1 MEGKTHRLSAW
12 NRAAPEAVA
21 DWLCEGWEGKGPLDL
36 GDLLVLGQTKGAGR
50 RLKLALAR
58 RAAERGQGML
68 PPRFVTP
75 AFLFRA
81 IPGEVPVASDLACL
95 LHWSEVLAGID
106 IDDYLALFPKA
117 PDNPDAAWG
126 RAVGKALHGLRKSL
140 SEGDFD
146 CGAVASG
153 GLARQW
159 GEDDRWQDLA
169 RLERRYR
176 ESLSA
181 VGLRDPLDANR
192 EAANSPELPPEVKRV
207 LLPGVPGFPE
217 LGRIALE
224 KVVAM
229 GVPVEVLSFGP
240 EGEAPEDLFDEW
252 GRPLRSAWEKRPGP
266 VTDDRLHLLRDER
279 AQAKAVMQV
288 LTLYGNELGGQV
300 SLGVVDAEAKPYL
313 QRAAEESELPFA
325 LSDPEGDSA
334 TGSPFYAL
342 LAALAGLVGDSA
354 FRQAVIVL
362 RFPDTRNW
370 LERAGVGMDARE
382 LLSGLDELGSKRIPV
397 TLADAVNLAR
407 DELREVLRR
416 LSELAEKLKGPS
428 FAETLRDF
436 LLGAT
441 AGREFSEDNPADAS
455 YVSLSKP
462 FMEGLE
468 ELESLGERTGE
479 ETFPL
484 LLELLRGERISRDA
498 EPNSLPMQGWLELP
512 WEDAPRLIL
521 VGFNEGCVPE
531 AVPGDTFLPEN
542 LRREL
547 GLWTSD
553 VRFARD
559 AYLLQWLVAS
569 REGGG
574 RVDFMLGKWRSGG
587 DPLKP
592 SRLLFLC
599 DETDEN
605 ALPARVQK
613 LFAEPANEEEN
624 PAWRFSWRLDPGP
637 VVRPEKISVTA
648 FSSFLDC
655 PYRFHLKRF
664 LEMDSLDPL
673 KSEGDSMDFGSLV
686 HNALEVFGRDEE
698 VRQSDDADLIRSF
711 LKDALDKVFAKSY
724 GANPGLPLL
733 QQKESAWL
741 RLSQAADEQAK
752 ERRAGW
758 IPVRAEDLF
767 RKELDG
773 IFVGGKVDRVDM
785 HETDGSIRVLDYK
798 TSSNPPAETHW
809 GSPGREPEQF
819 PEYARFMGVNKS
831 GKDLEKRWIGLQ
843 LPLYRWWAEDE
854 ADLGLADKEVA
865 VGYFNLSS
873 EAVGVTVWEELDD
886 ELMASAMACAKGV
899 IADLQS
905 GLSCSPRRRVTYDD
919 FKDLFFHD
927 STLATIPLGEKEGEG
942 AA

>member
-1 MEGKTHRLSAW
+1 MEGKTHSVAAW
-12 NRAAPEAVA
+12 NRPASEVVA

-36 GDLLVLGQTKGAGR
+36 GELLILGQTKGAGR

-81 IPGEVPVASDLACL
+81 IPGDIPVASDLACM

-106 IDDYLALFPKA
+106 AEDYLALFPKT
-117 PDNPDAAWG
+117 PDNSDASWG
-126 RAVGKALHGLRKSL
+126 RAVGKAVHGLRKSL

-146 CGAVASG
+146 CGSVASG
-153 GLARQW
+153 GFARQW

-169 RLERRYR
+169 RLEGLYR

-192 EAANSPELPPEVKRV
+192 EAAKNPELPPEVKRV

-266 VTDDRLHLLRDER
+266 VADERLHLLRDER
-279 AQAKAVMQV
+279 AQAKAVMEV
-288 LTLYGNELGGQV
+288 LKPYGNEHGGRV
-300 SLGVVDAEAKPYL
+300 SLGVMDAEAKPYL
-313 QRAAEESELPFA
+313 LREAEESELSFS

-342 LAALAGLVGDSA
+342 LAALAGLVGDST
-354 FRQAVIVL
+354 FRQAVLVL
-362 RFPDTRNW
+362 RFPDTRSW
-370 LERAGVGMDARE
+370 LESEGVGMDARE
-382 LLSGLDELGSKRIPV
+382 LLCGLDALGSKRIPV
-397 TLADAVNLAR
+397 TLADAVNLAK
-407 DELREVLRR
+407 DELREVLAR
-416 LSELAEKLKGPS
+416 LSELAKKLKGPN

-441 AGREFSEDNPADAS
+441 LGREFSQDNLADAS

-462 FMEGLE
+462 FTEALD
-468 ELESLGERTGE
+468 ELESLGERTGA

-484 LLELLRGERISRDA
+484 LLDLLRGERISRDA
-498 EPNSLPMQGWLELP
+498 EPGSLPMQGWLELP
-512 WEDAPRLIL
+512 WEDAPRLL
-521 VGFNEGCVPE
+521 LLGFNEGCVPE

-559 AYLLQWLVAS
+559 AYLLQWIVAS

-574 RVDFMLGKWRSGG
+574 RVDFLLGKWRSGG

-599 DETDEN
+599 DESDED
-605 ALPARVQK
+605 ALPARVKK
-613 LFAEPANEEEN
+613 LFADPPDEEKN
-624 PAWRFSWRLDPGP
+624 PAWRFAWKLNPGP

-648 FSSFLDC
+648 FASFLDC

-664 LEMDSLDPL
+664 LEMDSIDPL

-686 HNALEVFGRDEE
+686 HDVLEVFGRDEE
-698 VRQSDDADLIRSF
+698 VRQSDEADLIRSF
-711 LKDALDKVFAKSY
+711 LKDALDKVFAKRY
-724 GANPGLPLL
+724 GADPGLPLL
-733 QQKESAWL
+733 QQKESAWI
-741 RLSQAADEQAK
+741 RLSKAAEEQAR
-752 ERRAGW
+752 ERRTGW

-773 IFVGGKVDRVDM
+773 VFVGGKVDRVDR

-798 TSSNPPAETHW
+798 TSSKSPAEAHW

-819 PEYARFMGVNKS
+819 PEYARFMGLDKR
-831 GKDLEKRWIGLQ
+831 GKDLERRWIGLQ
-843 LPLYRWWAEDE
+843 LPLYRWWAQDE
-854 ADLGLADKEVA
+854 GSLGLADKEVT

-873 EAVGVTVWEELDD
+873 EVIGVTVWEELDD
-886 ELMASAMACAKGV
+886 ELMASAMTCAKGV
-899 IADLQS
+899 IGDLSS
-905 GLSCSPRRRVTYDD
+905 GLACSPRGRVAYDD
-919 FKDLFFHD
+919 FMDLFFHD
-927 STLATIPLGEKEGEG
+927 SSLATIPLGEQEGKG
-942 AA
+942 AV